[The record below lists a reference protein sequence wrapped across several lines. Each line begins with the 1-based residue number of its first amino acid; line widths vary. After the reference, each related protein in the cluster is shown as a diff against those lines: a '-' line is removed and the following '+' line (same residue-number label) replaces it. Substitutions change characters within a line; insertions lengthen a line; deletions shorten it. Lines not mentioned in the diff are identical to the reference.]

1 MRSGPHV
8 FTEDEIASA
17 VRQPSALSEW
27 LRERR
32 REEIRRM
39 SPTERAE
46 EFQAHQ
52 RMLAR
57 FLQAGQQYRAQQVKK

>member
-1 MRSGPHV
+1 VRSVPHV
-8 FTEDEIASA
+8 FTEEEIASA
-17 VRQPSALSEW
+17 VRQPSGVSEW

-39 SPTERAE
+39 SPEERAE

-52 RMLAR
+52 RVLAR
-57 FLQAGQQYRAQQVKK
+57 FLEAGQWYRAQQVKK